1 MNRIIQHI
9 KHQFNNRVD
18 LYEKRRGI
26 FQLIAPFYHE
36 DGDMFDIFIEEK
48 DDKIIISDYG
58 MTLMRLSYEYEID
71 TPNKEKI
78 FSKIISEN
86 LAKEINGKIFIE
98 STQENIYQSILQFS
112 QAIAKV
118 SNMRLYKREVI
129 KSLFYE
135 MLDEF
140 IMTDLQQF
148 KPESNLY
155 PLQSRDDLE
164 VDYLFS
170 VSNKP
175 LYLFGVKDNT
185 KARLAV
191 ISCLEFQKANLS
203 FESIVVHEDFEAL
216 SKKDR
221 SRITSA
227 GDKQFVCLDD
237 FKSRGSSY
245 ISRFATN

>member
-1 MNRIIQHI
+1 MNRIIKHI

-18 LYEKRRGI
+18 LYEKRHGI

-58 MTLMRLSYEYEID
+58 MTLMRLSYENDTD

-98 STQENIYQSILQFS
+98 STKENIYQSILQFS

-118 SNMRLYKREVI
+118 SNMRLYKR
-129 KSLFYE
+129 
-135 MLDEF
+135 
-140 IMTDLQQF
+140 
-148 KPESNLY
+148 
-155 PLQSRDDLE
+155 

-175 LYLFGVKDNT
+175 LYLFAVKDNT

-203 FESIVVHEDFEAL
+203 FESMVVHEDFEAL